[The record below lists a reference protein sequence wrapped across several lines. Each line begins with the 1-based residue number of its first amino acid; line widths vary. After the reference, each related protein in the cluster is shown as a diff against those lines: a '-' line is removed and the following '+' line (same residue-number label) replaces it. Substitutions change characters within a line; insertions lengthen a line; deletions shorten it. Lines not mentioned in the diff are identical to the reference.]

1 MKIKIPENFI
11 LGAAT
16 SAWQT
21 EGWIG
26 KKPGQDS
33 FLDKW
38 FQEEPF
44 VWHQGQ
50 GPQVATNFMEMYQD
64 DLDLMSEIGIS
75 HYRTSINWSR
85 FFIDYEN
92 LIVDED
98 YASHIDAV
106 INGLVAIGVKPIIC
120 LEHYEVP
127 YQLMEKYDAWS
138 SKKVVDLFVQY
149 AQVLFQRYGDRVQDW
164 ITFNEP
170 IVSQTRCYLDAI
182 RWPHERDSKKWM
194 LWNYHKVLATAKV
207 VKVFH
212 EGSYSGRI
220 GCIINPEMVYPR
232 SQSQE
237 DLDAAR
243 RYDLFY
249 NRVFLDPMIKGCY
262 PEELI
267 ELCKE
272 NDIYFNP
279 SEEELVLISN
289 NRLDFV
295 GLNQYYP
302 KRVKSQ
308 AFAWR
313 EGEHFHPEKYYED
326 FQLPGRQMNQSR
338 GWEIYP
344 QIMYDLSLYMN
355 QNYPDIPWFIAENGM
370 GQENEENFKDQ
381 SGMIDDQYRIDYI
394 SQHLYHLLRGVEE
407 GSKCEGYMLWAF
419 TDCVSPMNAFKN
431 RYGLVS
437 IDLENDKKRSL
448 KKSAYWFKSVI
459 ENQSFELENKM

>member
-50 GPQVATNFMEMYQD
+50 GPKEATNFMEMYQD
-64 DLDLMSEIGIS
+64 DLDLMSQIGIS

-85 FFIDYEN
+85 FFVDYEN

-98 YASHIDAV
+98 YASHIDAL
-106 INGLVAIGVKPIIC
+106 IDGLLAIGVQPIIC

-138 SKKVVDLFVQY
+138 SKKVVDLFAQY
-149 AQVLFQRYGDRVQDW
+149 AQIVFQRYGDRVQQW
-164 ITFNEP
+164 VTFNEP

-182 RWPHERDSKKWM
+182 RWPHERNSKKWM

-207 VKVFH
+207 VKIFH
-212 EGSYSGRI
+212 EGGYSGRI

-232 SQSQE
+232 SSSPE

-249 NRVFLDPMIKGCY
+249 NRVFLDPMIKGSY

-272 NDIYFNP
+272 NDIYFDP
-279 SEEELVLISN
+279 TEEELALIST

-308 AFAWR
+308 RFAWR
-313 EGEHFHPEKYYED
+313 EGEPFHPEKYYED

-355 QNYPDIPWFIAENGM
+355 RNYPDIPWFIAENGM

>member
-182 RWPHERDSKKWM
+182 RWPHERNSKKWM

-207 VKVFH
+207 VKIFH
-212 EGSYSGRI
+212 EGGYSGRI

-232 SQSQE
+232 SSSQE

-249 NRVFLDPMIKGCY
+249 NRVFLDPMIKGSY

-313 EGEHFHPEKYYED
+313 EGEPFHPTKYYAD

-344 QIMYDLSLYMN
+344 EIMYDLSLYMN
-355 QNYPDIPWFIAENGM
+355 QNYPEIPWFIAENGM
-370 GQENEENFKDQ
+370 GQEDEDRFKNQ
-381 SGMIDDQYRIDYI
+381 SGIIDDQYRIDFI
-394 SQHLYHLLRGVEE
+394 SQHLYHLLRGVEA
-407 GSKCEGYMLWAF
+407 GSKCQGYMLWAF

-437 IDLENDKKRSL
+437 IDLKNGKKRSF
-448 KKSAYWFKSVI
+448 KKSAYWFKSII
-459 ENQSFELENKM
+459 ENQSFALDNKM